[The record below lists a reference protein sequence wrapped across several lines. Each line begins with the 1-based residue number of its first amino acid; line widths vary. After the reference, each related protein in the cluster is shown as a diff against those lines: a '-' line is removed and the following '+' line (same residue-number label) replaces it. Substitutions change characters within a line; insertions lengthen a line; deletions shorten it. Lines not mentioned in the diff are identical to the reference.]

1 MSVTKQIL
9 SAWENLNETELGPLA
24 RPANEIMSL
33 VENTNLG
40 CNLLMAGPTS
50 DPFVDS
56 CWRNSETQWCVL
68 SPAEGLIKRCA
79 ICRQYSQVANLTHQ
93 NVYSSRETRPLVYWQ
108 AC

>member
-33 VENTNLG
+33 AEKMNLD

-50 DPFVDS
+50 DLFVDS
-56 CWRNSETQWCVL
+56 RWHNSETHWCLL
-68 SPAEGLIKRCA
+68 SPDAGLIKRCA
-79 ICRQYSQVANLTHQ
+79 I
-93 NVYSSRETRPLVYWQ
+93 
-108 AC
+108 

>member
-33 VENTNLG
+33 VEKMNFG

-50 DPFVDS
+50 DRFVDS
-56 CWRNSETQWCVL
+56 SWHNSETHLCVL
-68 SPAEGLIKRCA
+68 SPAERLIERCA
-79 ICRQYSQVANLTHQ
+79 ICGQCSQVANLTHQ
-93 NVYSSRETRPLVYWQ
+93 NVYSSRETRRLVYRQ